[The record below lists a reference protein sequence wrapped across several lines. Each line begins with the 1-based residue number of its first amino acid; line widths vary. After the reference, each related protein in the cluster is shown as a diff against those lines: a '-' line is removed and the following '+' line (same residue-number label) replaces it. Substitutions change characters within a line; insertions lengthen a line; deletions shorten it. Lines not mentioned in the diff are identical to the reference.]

1 MTRQC
6 GSLVAALVLL
16 APLQLAI
23 GAQYQVAV
31 KDLTLRLDEQGRI
44 AGSTLGPKKLPRA
57 LTGNTT
63 LEGCRAGGAIIAQK
77 LKSGGFEFS
86 SKLLCPEQREGTL
99 LQRFLPGQGS
109 VRWEIEISFDG
120 APWTT
125 PITTTLKW
133 PAAARARFWTAWMH
147 GDEKWEDP
155 LEPRPFAKAS
165 WDYGPY
171 FGKGISIPLASV
183 LESQPDTGLSLVLS
197 PEDTLLN
204 ATLSTEPD
212 GAITFRRLNHR
223 FGNGR
228 TVKFAADLVPHEAD
242 WRGGLRWVV
251 QRYEPFFE
259 PPNPKA
265 SEMAGTGAYP
275 TWFGP
280 LDAERLNRMAF
291 RIFWAA
297 SYDFPYF
304 GMWLPPV
311 GDNETW
317 RMPQLDRDLSKLPY
331 RPAEM
336 SIALLRDRAR
346 RVSEAG
352 FYLLNYFNCSEFQ
365 ARIKGNEAGSNSLPE
380 DQLWK
385 DADAFFRRE
394 LADGIWRDANGQES
408 YGGWAGTTIMDPAAP
423 HFQAYLLEQARW
435 HNKKIPDAGGICID
449 RMWWAS
455 GSLQG
460 KWALE
465 TVNFGADDGVGW
477 YKGLPGRHFSESFK
491 EFLSKLGPVMQ
502 GAGKVIFYNPCM
514 AYRLDCYRNVDGF
527 FDEGW
532 PENAKR
538 SFPNL
543 NGVALL
549 AVRKPA
555 TLWTFDGSWVKDDPD
570 AFFQRHL
577 FMGVY
582 PSAPHPQNDHLIQPD
597 PSVDAEYMVYGPLL
611 DAMRGK
617 KWVLAPHAIEVVGNV
632 AKANLFEV
640 PGGYAAPVTFG
651 PQEGTV
657 KVILR
662 NLPGLTEEV
671 HCEAL
676 LPGVQQ
682 PQTVR
687 TAFRDGALEL
697 QVPLKRGC
705 AVVRIK

>member
-1 MTRQC
+1 
-6 GSLVAALVLL
+6 
-16 APLQLAI
+16 
-23 GAQYQVAV
+23 
-31 KDLTLRLDEQGRI
+31 
-44 AGSTLGPKKLPRA
+44 
-57 LTGNTT
+57 
-63 LEGCRAGGAIIAQK
+63 
-77 LKSGGFEFS
+77 
-86 SKLLCPEQREGTL
+86 
-99 LQRFLPGQGS
+99 
-109 VRWEIEISFDG
+109 
-120 APWTT
+120 
-125 PITTTLKW
+125 
-133 PAAARARFWTAWMH
+133 MH

-155 LEPRPFAKAS
+155 LESRPFAKAS

-204 ATLSTEPD
+204 VTLSTDPN
-212 GAITFRRLNHR
+212 GAITFTRLNQQ

-242 WRGGLRWVV
+242 WRGGLRWMV
-251 QRYEPFFE
+251 QRYQPFFD
-259 PPNPKA
+259 PPNPQA
-265 SEMAGTGAYP
+265 SDMAGTGAYP

-280 LDAERLNRMAF
+280 LDPQRLNRMAF

-317 RMPQLDRDLSKLPY
+317 RVPQLDRDLSKLPY

-336 SIALLRDRAR
+336 SIALLEDRAR

-365 ARIKGNEAGSNSLPE
+365 AHIKANESGSGRVPE

-385 DADAFFRRE
+385 DADAFLQRE
-394 LADGIWRDANGQES
+394 LADGIWRDANGKES
-408 YGGWAGTTIMDPAAP
+408 YGGWNGTIIMDPAAP

-435 HNKKIPDAGGICID
+435 HNKKIANAVGICVD

-460 KWALE
+460 KWDLE
-465 TVNFGADDGVGW
+465 TVNFGGDDGVGW
-477 YKGLPGRHFSESFK
+477 YKGRPGRHFSQSFK
-491 EFLSKLGPVMQ
+491 EFLSNLGTVMH
-502 GAGKVIFYNPCM
+502 GASKVIFYNPCM

-527 FDEGW
+527 FDEAW

-549 AVRKPA
+549 ALRKPA
-555 TLWTFDGSWVKDDPD
+555 TLWTSDDSWVKDDPD

-577 FMGVY
+577 LLGVY
-582 PSAPHPQNDHLIQPD
+582 PSAPHPQNDHMIQPD
-597 PSVDAEYMVYGPLL
+597 PAVEAHYMAYGPLM
-611 DAMRGK
+611 DSMRGK
-617 KWVLAPHAIEVVGNV
+617 RWALAAHAIEVVGNV

-651 PQEGTV
+651 RRDATV

-662 NLPGLTEEV
+662 NLPGLTAEV

-682 PQTVR
+682 PRAVR

-705 AVVRIK
+705 SMLKVSTVNREAG